1 MLRLHRLVHPF
12 DFIFDSTGDILMY
25 GDFYYKEDE
34 PDENGKYLIIRA
46 TTYHQ
51 LKKQRKE
58 DNWDYTILNN
68 AESLRDYEKQV
79 KDAYHE
85 LVKESI
91 LEHKVWGKDS
101 QNYARDEGEY

>member
-25 GDFYYKEDE
+25 GDFYFKEDE
-34 PDENGKYLIIRA
+34 PDENGNYLIIRA
-46 TTYHQ
+46 TTYHN
-51 LKKQRKE
+51 LKQQKKK
-58 DNWDYTILNN
+58 DNWDYTVLNRQ
-68 AESLRDYEKQV
+68 ESLRDYEKSV

-101 QNYARDEGEY
+101 QNWAKDAGEY